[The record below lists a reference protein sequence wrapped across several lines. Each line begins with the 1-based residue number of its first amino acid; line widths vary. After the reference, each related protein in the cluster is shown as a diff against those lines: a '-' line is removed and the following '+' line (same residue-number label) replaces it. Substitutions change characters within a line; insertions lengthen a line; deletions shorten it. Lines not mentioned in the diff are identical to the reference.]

1 MPVNQNLSNFS
12 DIAFQTAFVVYAVA
26 LVFSLVYYGRLN
38 GVITARRE
46 HAEAQAKT
54 REDSKASVKAT
65 ASVAAQV
72 VTRAVLSLWMR
83 RRMKHRQASLRP
95 ISLPKNPRWTALAA

>member
-1 MPVNQNLSNFS
+1 NQNLSNFS

-46 HAEAQAKT
+46 HAGAHAKT
-54 REDSKASVKAT
+54 REHSTANAKAT
-65 ASVAAQV
+65 ASVAAQGGD
-72 VTRAVLSLWMR
+72 S
-83 RRMKHRQASLRP
+83 SD
-95 ISLPKNPRWTALAA
+95 ALAVDEAADETSTSVSASDIAAQES